1 VQRPLK
7 NVSFIDLG
15 KECRGLSKRSFL
27 WVSKDNVKALSSKAS
42 LSQVSQHNVCTNT
55 FLESSGY
62 RTRPLKISGY
72 QPRRTQIGENLKQLS
87 PKFRV
92 QIKQK
97 SVYGVDNPHP
107 RRFLG
112 LRDETFDR
120 NVFERP
126 LRCHAFVEDI
136 VEDYR
141 YTVFRV
147 TYLKRDLYTCCI
159 SQKRPIYSLH
169 ISKETYI
176 LVTYL
181 KRDLYTRCISQKR
194 PIYSL
199 HISKGI
205 YELVTSQKRHMYAL
219 QLSKETYKLVKY
231 LKTDL

>member
-1 VQRPLK
+1 MQRPLK

-147 TYLKRDLYTCCI
+147 TYLKRDLYT
-159 SQKRPIYSLH
+159 
-169 ISKETYI
+169 
-176 LVTYL
+176 
-181 KRDLYTRCISQKR
+181 RCISQKR

>member
-1 VQRPLK
+1 MGLQRQCK
-7 NVSFIDLG
+7 
-15 KECRGLSKRSFL
+15 GLRSKP
-27 WVSKDNVKALSSKAS
+27 S
-42 LSQVSQHNVCTNT
+42 LPQVSQDSVCTTT

-72 QPRRTQIGENLKQLS
+72 RPRLTQIGENPKQLS
-87 PKFRV
+87 SEFRV
-92 QIKQK
+92 QIKQE

-176 LVTYL
+176 RVAYL
-181 KRDLYTRCISQKR
+181 KRDLYTRYIFQKG
-194 PIYSL
+194 SMN
-199 HISKGI
+199 S
-205 YELVTSQKRHMYAL
+205 
-219 QLSKETYKLVKY
+219 
-231 LKTDL
+231 